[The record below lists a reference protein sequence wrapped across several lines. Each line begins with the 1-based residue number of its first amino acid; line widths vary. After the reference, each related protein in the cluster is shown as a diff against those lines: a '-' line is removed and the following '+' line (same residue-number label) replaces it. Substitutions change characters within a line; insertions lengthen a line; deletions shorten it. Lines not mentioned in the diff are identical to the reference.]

1 MPPLKETRLQIIERN
16 RREIRQRTNKRLD
29 ELAQETESK
38 RQGSSCTQQEDENED
53 KDEDKIEDKIEDKKE
68 VPRVDKIEGRS
79 GLCAWRLCRVCQ
91 YLVLGV
97 LFVIMSVF
105 ALSVGWHVC
114 SKRAA

>member
-1 MPPLKETRLQIIERN
+1 MPPLKEIRLQIQERN
-16 RREIRQRTNKRLD
+16 RREIRQRTNKRIA

-38 RQGSSCTQQEDENED
+38 RQGTSSTQQEDEIE
-53 KDEDKIEDKIEDKKE
+53 DEDEDIIEDKIKDMREDKIK
-68 VPRVDKIEGRS
+68 GQS

-91 YLVLGV
+91 FLVLGV

-114 SKRAA
+114 SKSAA